1 MAKMERDEAVVPV
14 ASDLDA
20 LLERLLGELHRVL
33 GRRMR
38 GLDLSPPLVM
48 TMRMLDEPR
57 SLSELA
63 DLHRCDA
70 SNVTGIADRLEQR
83 GLAERRA
90 DPHDRRVRLLALT
103 ERGREVRRSLS
114 SGLAAELPGLAA
126 LSERERSQLAR
137 LLAKIVG

>member
-1 MAKMERDEAVVPV
+1 MAKVERHEAVVP
-14 ASDLDA
+14 ATSDLDA

-33 GRRMR
+33 GKRMR

-57 SLSELA
+57 SLRELA
-63 DLHRCDA
+63 EIHRCDA

-103 ERGREVRRSLS
+103 EHGRDVRRSLS
-114 SGLAAELPGLAA
+114 SGLAAELPGLAE
-126 LSERERSQLAR
+126 LSERDRSQLSR